1 MFTRCSF
8 DEKENT
14 LNYYRGKDCI
24 EKLCKKL
31 KEQALKIINYE
42 EKEMILLTKEENNF
56 YDEQEICYIC
66 EEKFCIDKNDKNSIN
81 KRNVK
86 NHCYYTGRFRGAAH
100 NICNLNYS
108 VQKEIPVIIYNATY
122 DTHFMLNQLA
132 IEFEGEL
139 NCIGDNM
146 EKCITFFVPIK
157 RECDNNKTVTYK
169 LKFIE
174 SFRFMSTSLSD
185 LVDNMSGIFNIIE
198 CKSCIEK
205 IKINSEWCYVGLK
218 NYGLIYECKKC
229 KKEWKKSLNKL
240 IECFPSIY
248 QFCNGDL
255 NEFVLLLRKCFS
267 L

>member
-24 EKLCKKL
+24 ETLCKKL

-42 EKEMILLTKEENNF
+42 EKEMIPLTKEENNF

-66 EEKFCIDKNDKNSIN
+66 KEKFCIDKNDKNSIN
-81 KRNVK
+81 KKNVK
-86 NHCYYTGRFRGAAH
+86 DHCYYTGRFRGAAN
-100 NICNLNYS
+100 NICKLNYS

-174 SFRFMSTSLSD
+174 SFRFMSTSLSE
-185 LVDNMSGIFNIIE
+185 LVDNMSGIFNSIE

-205 IKINSEWCYVGLK
+205 IKINSECCYVGLK
-218 NYGLIYECKKC
+218 NNGLIYECKNC
-229 KKEWKKSLNKL
+229 KKEWKRQIN
-240 IECFPSIY
+240 
-248 QFCNGDL
+248 
-255 NEFVLLLRKCFS
+255 
-267 L
+267 